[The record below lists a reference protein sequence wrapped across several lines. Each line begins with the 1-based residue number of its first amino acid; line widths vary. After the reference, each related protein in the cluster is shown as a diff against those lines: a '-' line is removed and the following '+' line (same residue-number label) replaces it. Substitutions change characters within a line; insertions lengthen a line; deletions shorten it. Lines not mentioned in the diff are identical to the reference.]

1 MGMMMKFKCRESG
14 QMTVEFMAM
23 LPVLLMIAFIT
34 YNALLFFSE
43 CAAFDRVFRQTTVVQ
58 AVSPHVAYE
67 DTLGSIDSVLQ
78 ANFAHD
84 YLEWRLA
91 YEPISTQLVRYEA
104 TLEFIP
110 TFFGNG
116 AINSVFEVSL
126 PRLTHQI
133 SLVVDPYN
141 PGVFL

>member
-1 MGMMMKFKCRESG
+1 MQKRTESG

-43 CAAFDRVFRQTTVVQ
+43 CAAFDRVFRQSTV
-58 AVSPHVAYE
+58 AHAISPHTAQD
-67 DTLGSIDSVLQ
+67 DTLGSIDGVLQ
-78 ANFAHD
+78 TNFAHD
-84 YLEWRLA
+84 YLEWELST
-91 YEPISTQLVRYEA
+91 EPISTQLVRYEA

-116 AINSVFEVSL
+116 VIDTVFDVSL
-126 PRLTHQI
+126 PRLTHHI

>member
-1 MGMMMKFKCRESG
+1 MEMLRRKRSESG

-43 CAAFDRVFRQTTVVQ
+43 CAAFDRVFRQSTVAH
-58 AVSPHVAYE
+58 AVSPHTAHE
-67 DTLGSIDSVLQ
+67 DTLRSIDGVLQ
-78 ANFAHD
+78 TNFEHD
-84 YLEWRLA
+84 YLEWELA

-116 AINSVFEVSL
+116 AIHSVFDVTL
-126 PRLTHQI
+126 PCLTHHI
-133 SLVVDPYN
+133 ALVVDPYN